1 MSSPILPV
9 AGILAGSFLAAGLG
23 GVAIAFSLRGLE
35 HHKQTLLLR
44 HERLLSLR

>member
-1 MSSPILPV
+1 VFTTVLPI
-9 AGILAGSFLAAGLG
+9 AGVIAGSFIVAGLG
-23 GVAIAFSLRGLE
+23 GVVVAYSLRGFE